1 MEVKLTTE
9 INSNKMNELFTETD
23 RQYISL
29 LQENINR
36 MAANSANCKTWLVTL
51 VTAIIAL
58 QLTSNELRSVLW
70 IALGLI
76 VLFYILDSYYLGIER
91 KFINIEK
98 NYVKAVKYNEQDEL
112 KKNLYSF
119 NIKAVKDK
127 YATTCSALLSPSTW
141 PFYSVLF
148 LIVLAVCLWPC
159 IFN

>member
-23 RQYISL
+23 RHYISL

-112 KKNLYSF
+112 MKNLYSF

-127 YATTCSALLSPSTW
+127 YATTRSALLSLSTW